1 MKKRSSALILCV
13 LIICSLLSGCM
24 KNAEAVNFAG
34 NIDLGEDG
42 IIKKEVFEQLID
54 QDEIASICGK
64 SGEYSYKWTVAGADV
79 TQPRDLCMAVDI
91 AADAD
96 GGVAVKLKTDESFG
110 FLPTLSITLPDKW
123 DAQRASVYDAEGNKL
138 SAASVTGSERTV
150 LSFKVSDG
158 VFGYLIRADE
168 ETPAPESSAKLS
180 DGSRTERDEY
190 KTDPVPA
197 GKPEPVEPENKPS
210 DTERKSYCTF
220 SIDCLTILNNLG
232 DLKPSKLDVLPTDGV
247 ILGAVQVEI
256 YEGESVFDVLQRVCR
271 EHGIQLEASWTPG
284 YNSAYVEGIGN
295 LYEKDCG
302 ELSGWTYSVN
312 GWQPN
317 YGCSRYAL
325 HNGDIVQWRY
335 TCNLGADVGGSVA
348 A

>member
-1 MKKRSSALILCV
+1 M
-13 LIICSLLSGCM
+13 ICSLLAGCM
-24 KNAEAVNFAG
+24 KNAQAVNFAG
-34 NIDLGEDG
+34 DIDLGEDG
-42 IIKKEVFEQLID
+42 IIKKEVFEQLTE
-54 QDEIASICGK
+54 QGEIASICGK

-91 AADAD
+91 AANAD
-96 GGVAVKLKTDESFG
+96 GSVSVKLKSGESFG
-110 FLPTLSITLPDKW
+110 FLPTLSVTLADKW
-123 DAQRASVYDAEGNKL
+123 DANSASVYDAEGKKL
-138 SAASVTGSERTV
+138 SAASVTGSERTT
-150 LSFKVSDG
+150 LSFKIQDG
-158 VFGYLIRADE
+158 VFAYVIRADE
-168 ETPAPESSAKLS
+168 ETPVPESSAKLS
-180 DGSRTERDEY
+180 DGSRTGQDEY

-197 GKPEPVEPENKPS
+197 GKPEPVEPEDKPG

-220 SIDCLTILNNLG
+220 SIDCLTILNNLS

-271 EHGIQLEASWTPG
+271 EYGIQLEASWTPG

-325 HNGDIVQWRY
+325 HNGDVVQWRY
-335 TCNLGADVGGSVA
+335 TCDLGADVGGGLA

>member
-1 MKKRSSALILCV
+1 M
-13 LIICSLLSGCM
+13 CSLLAGCM

-34 NIDLGEDG
+34 DIDLGEDG
-42 IIKKEVFEQLID
+42 IIKKEVFEQLIERG
-54 QDEIASICGK
+54 EIASICGK
-64 SGEYSYKWTVAGADV
+64 SGEYSYKWTVSGADV
-79 TQPRDLCMAVDI
+79 KQPHDLCMAVTI
-91 AADAD
+91 TENSD
-96 GGVAVKLKTDESFG
+96 GSVTVKLKTDESFG
-110 FLPTLSITLPDKW
+110 FLPTLAVTLTDKW
-123 DAQRASVYDAEGNKL
+123 DAQNASVYDVEGNKL
-138 SAASVTGSERTV
+138 SAASVTGSEHTV
-150 LSFKVSDG
+150 LSFKITDG
-158 VFGYLIRADE
+158 VFVYIIRADE
-168 ETPAPESSAKLS
+168 EIPAPTNSAKLS
-180 DGSRTERDEY
+180 DGSRTEQDDY

-197 GKPEPVEPENKPS
+197 GKPEPIEPEDKPD
-210 DTERKSYCTF
+210 DTTRKSYCTF
-220 SIDCLTILNNLG
+220 SIECSTILNNLA
-232 DLKPSKLDVLPTDGV
+232 DLKPSKLDVLPPDGV
-247 ILGAVQVEI
+247 ILSAVKVEI

-271 EHGIQLEASWTPG
+271 DKGIQLEASWTPG

-335 TCNLGADVGGSVA
+335 TCDLGADVGGSVA